1 MDGDVNMNK
10 KIEVVL
16 QIVAFIVFMSLI
28 IIGQKTVGVGYL
40 GMMLVGLAGLM
51 VQLYLYNRKYQ

>member
-1 MDGDVNMNK
+1 MDGDVIMNK
-10 KIEVVL
+10 KIKVIL
-16 QIVAFIVFMSLI
+16 HIVAFIVFMSLI

-40 GMMLVGLAGLM
+40 GMMLIGLIGLM